1 MQAVH
6 CTPRALK
13 VLSSEMDPA
22 EIRFVRKAF
31 IKEKGAEVFRKIHL
45 FPILL
50 AIRILIANSA
60 HRSVCGL

>member
-1 MQAVH
+1 
-6 CTPRALK
+6 
-13 VLSSEMDPA
+13 MDPA